1 MEPTPP
7 HNWPNLAALV
17 SLHTRDERSVRVRH
31 MRSEDAALL
40 ERMFYRLSSQTRYQ
54 RFFVPLDSLDEA
66 RVQLEAARLAT
77 INSATETALI
87 AVVTEAGREEAMAVA
102 RYVLL
107 TAQADSCEA
116 SIVVRD
122 DFQSAGIGRQL
133 FDLLVQ
139 AAMASGLRHMLLV
152 THADNLGMI
161 KLVQGLG
168 MPYKGHYSAG
178 VYEIHLE
185 LTAGARPFFPFT
197 APV

>member
-31 MRSEDAALL
+31 MRPEDAALL
-40 ERMFYRLSSQTRYQ
+40 GRMFYRLSSQTRYQ

-139 AAMASGLRHMLLV
+139 AAIASGLRHMLLI

-178 VYEIHLE
+178 VYEIHVE
-185 LTAGARPFFPFT
+185 LTTGARPFFPFT